1 MSRPQDID
9 EEFDDEMMP
18 MEFELA
24 EALGGLLTNEDGN
37 NLAGIMTEINTSIK
51 DVVHQLEMHNKIM
64 VKLLTTLTP
73 KAPQGIAAPA

>member
-1 MSRPQDID
+1 
-9 EEFDDEMMP
+9 MMP
-18 MEFELA
+18 MEFDLA
-24 EALGGLLTNEDGN
+24 EALGGLLTNDDGN

-73 KAPQGIAAPA
+73 KVPQGILAPA

>member
-18 MEFELA
+18 MEFDLA
-24 EALGGLLTNEDGN
+24 EALGGLLTNDDGN

-73 KAPQGIAAPA
+73 KVPQGILAPA

>member
-18 MEFELA
+18 MEFDLA
-24 EALGGLLTNEDGN
+24 EALGGLLTNDDGN
-37 NLAGIMTEINTSIK
+37 NLAGIMSEINTSIK

-73 KAPQGIAAPA
+73 KVPQGILAPA